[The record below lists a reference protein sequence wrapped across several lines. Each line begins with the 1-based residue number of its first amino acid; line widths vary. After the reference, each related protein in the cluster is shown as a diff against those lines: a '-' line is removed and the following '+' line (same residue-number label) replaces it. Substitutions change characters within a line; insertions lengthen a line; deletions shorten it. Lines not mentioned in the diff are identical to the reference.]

1 MLLARLVLD
10 ARFDAIPSFALQTLI
25 LKINAWLPAPVVEE
39 PYGYVADDEKK
50 TVFAQWRRA
59 IRESIPRWK

>member
-10 ARFDAIPSFALQTLI
+10 ARFDAIPPFALQTLI
-25 LKINAWLPAPVVEE
+25 LKINAWMPALVVEE
-39 PYGYVADDEKK
+39 PYGYVADDDKK

-59 IRESIPRWK
+59 VRESVQSWK